1 MKNKNILSILLLTF
15 GIFVSSEVFS
25 QSKNYIVTKAVIL
38 EGDTVPFIEL
48 REFRILSK
56 RSFKTEKEAKRFAKL
71 IRDVKKAYPY
81 AQVAAIK
88 LNEYNEIISKT
99 KKESDKK
106 KLMKQAESELR
117 SQFEEDI
124 KNLTMTQGKI
134 LIKLIDRQ
142 TGNTSYEIIEQLRG
156 SLQAFM
162 WNTMSRIFGFNLKTE
177 YDGQGDDKYIEE
189 IVKMIE
195 NGVI

>member
-162 WNTMSRIFGFNLKTE
+162 WNTMSRIFGFNLKAE